1 MNRSIEQIETIHTR
15 KDFAV
20 FLHELHQ
27 EHRDNPQA
35 WENNTLERFL
45 EALAAWT
52 EDMDGFYLNQKQ
64 KLPEHLEW
72 KTFAHMLVAAT
83 MYE

>member
-1 MNRSIEQIETIHTR
+1 MGQSIERIESILTR
-15 KDFAV
+15 KDLVV
-20 FLHELHQ
+20 FLNELHQ
-27 EHRDNPQA
+27 EHRDSPQA

-52 EDMDGFYLNQKQ
+52 EDMDGFYVNQKQ
-64 KLPEHLEW
+64 KVPEHPEW
-72 KTFAHMLVAAT
+72 KTFAQMLVAAT